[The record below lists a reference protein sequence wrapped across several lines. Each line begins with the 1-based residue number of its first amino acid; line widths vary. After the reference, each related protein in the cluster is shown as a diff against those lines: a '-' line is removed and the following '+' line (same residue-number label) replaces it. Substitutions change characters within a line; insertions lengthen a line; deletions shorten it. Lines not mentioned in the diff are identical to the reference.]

1 MNPST
6 TAVKVCSTEL
16 DDPRSKGPVTD
27 ECREVPPESTTG
39 CLNQSAATNVNP
51 LV

>member
-16 DDPRSKGPVTD
+16 DDTRSKGPDTD
-27 ECREVPPESTTG
+27 EGREAPPESTTE
-39 CLNQSAATNVNP
+39 A
-51 LV
+51 